1 MMAEMLDLPTFV
13 AEQLPDD
20 GSLVLKYVGVGI

>member
-1 MMAEMLDLPTFV
+1 MLDLPTFV

-20 GSLVLKYVGVGI
+20 GSLVLKYVGVGIW

>member
-1 MMAEMLDLPTFV
+1 VLDLLTFV

-20 GSLVLKYVGVGI
+20 GSWVLKYVGVGIW

>member
-1 MMAEMLDLPTFV
+1 MGEVLDLLTFV

-20 GSLVLKYVGVGI
+20 GSWVLKYVGVGI